1 MLKSEKWPPELTPD
15 PKTNKIVLNDETAEI
30 AKKFLKG
37 KIASDAAILSTST
50 DENVGNE
57 YAIDH
62 DDGTGVKMIIDLS
75 ADSDAIDIS
84 KISQFEAEA
93 EIILKPRTK
102 LKIDDISYRQARSAT
117 GGILDIKLT
126 AIK

>member
-1 MLKSEKWPPELTPD
+1 ML
-15 PKTNKIVLNDETAEI
+15 NNETAEI

-50 DENVGNE
+50 DETVGDQ
-57 YAIDH
+57 YSTDH
-62 DDGTGVKMIIDLS
+62 DDGTGIKMTIDLS